1 MQPLPHRYTVVLQDG
16 HLVAP
21 TRASIPLGP
30 PPQFGGTDRVWSPEE
45 LLVGAVLECL
55 WTTFDAYAR
64 RAKLHYEQWSGSGIA
79 VLERGPTMPVFT
91 SISLTVDM
99 MVAASEVGRAEQ
111 LLISAKDH
119 CIIGNAL
126 NVPIAV
132 FPSIRGEGIQDVA

>member
-1 MQPLPHRYTVVLQDG
+1 MRGDAVDAVGEVGVGRLERFVGVDAGRVRHRPVQAG
-16 HLVAP
+16 A
-21 TRASIPLGP
+21 
-30 PPQFGGTDRVWSPEE
+30 DRPGE

-64 RAKLHYEQWSGSGIA
+64 RAKLHYDQWSGSGIA

-99 MVAASEVGRAEQ
+99 MVAASDVSRAEQ
-111 LLISAKDH
+111 LLTSAKDH